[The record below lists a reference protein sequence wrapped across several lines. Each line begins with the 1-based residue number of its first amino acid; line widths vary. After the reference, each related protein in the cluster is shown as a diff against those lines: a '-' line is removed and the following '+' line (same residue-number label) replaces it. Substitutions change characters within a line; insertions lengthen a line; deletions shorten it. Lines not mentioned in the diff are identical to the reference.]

1 MIGIVIL
8 NYQNWNDT
16 ICCIQSIRESEKS
29 SESIFFHIYL
39 VDNASPNG
47 VPKEIYEMANAEDI
61 TLIINKKNKGYAA
74 GNNVG
79 IKRAL
84 KDKCDTV
91 LISNNDVRFE
101 NGCISGMYKY
111 LKQNPEVGIVGPKI
125 LDGDGNIQ
133 KSCLCRKTGLK
144 EKYLVRTRL
153 NIFFRKQHQ
162 TYFGHDRDYD
172 TAFRVHAVLG
182 CCFMISG
189 ECTQE
194 VFPFDEGTFLYEEEY
209 IVGIRMEEKGFITM
223 YNPDFVIRH
232 LHGQSTGQI
241 KPFAYTCE
249 TESEIYYCR
258 KYLKANK
265 AQIFP
270 LYLYRI
276 IKYYG
281 KCLRSKE
288 FYNYRR
294 EFMRKV
300 KAKFWNGD

>member
-8 NYQNWNDT
+8 NYINWIDT
-16 ICCIQSIRESEKS
+16 IQCIHSIRESEKDVDG
-29 SESIFFHIYL
+29 IPYHIYL
-39 VDNASPNG
+39 VDNASPG
-47 VPKEIYEMANAEDI
+47 EVPEEISSMSDAEDI
-61 TLIINKKNKGYAA
+61 TLIINKVNKGYAA

-79 IKRAL
+79 IKQAL
-84 KDKCDTV
+84 DDKCDSV

-101 NGCISGMYKY
+101 SGCISGMYEY
-111 LKQNPEVGIVGPKI
+111 LSKNPKVGIVGPKI
-125 LDGDGNIQ
+125 LDVDGNIQ
-133 KSCLCRKTGLK
+133 KSCMCRKTRLK

-153 NIFFRKQHQ
+153 NVFFRKQHC
-162 TYFGHDRDYD
+162 TYFGLDRDYE

-189 ECTQE
+189 KCVKE

-209 IVGIRMEEKGFITM
+209 IIGIRMEEKGYITM
-223 YNPDFVIRH
+223 YNPDFVIKH

-265 AQIFP
+265 MQIFP

-276 IKYYG
+276 AKYYG
-281 KCLRSKE
+281 KCLRNKE
-288 FYNYRR
+288 FWGYRR
-294 EFMRKV
+294 EFRRKGR
-300 KAKFWNGD
+300 KAFRGV